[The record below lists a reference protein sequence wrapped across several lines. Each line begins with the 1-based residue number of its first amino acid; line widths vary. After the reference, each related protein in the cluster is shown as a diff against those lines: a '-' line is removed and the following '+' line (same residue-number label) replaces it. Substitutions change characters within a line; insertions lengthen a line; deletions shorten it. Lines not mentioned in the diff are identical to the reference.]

1 MLDDHSQARSALD
14 DDVEITFEYERL
26 LPLEGGNNFRDMG
39 GYSARGGKKVKR
51 GQIFRSGVMT
61 GLTAADQDVLS
72 RLNIATV
79 VDFRSREE
87 LDLFPNHW
95 ARERGLNF
103 INHDYSLTE
112 ISSRMFDESG
122 KKVGVHILYQN
133 FPILLKPQLS
143 LLFHHLMKGNAPL
156 VFNCS
161 AGQDRTGIAAALILR
176 TLGVARETILEDYHL
191 STRFRRPEIETAGV
205 DFSTHAGSNAFA
217 DMMLRYGEGSKTPKP
232 LYTSDKVP
240 YLHFAFAQMEKNY
253 GSIDAYLATE
263 IGVDK
268 DAVELLRA
276 TYLS

>member
-1 MLDDHSQARSALD
+1 MLDDHSQTRSALD
-14 DDVEITFEYERL
+14 DAVEITFEYERL

-39 GYSARGGKKVKR
+39 GYIAHGDKKVKR

-61 GLTAADQDVLS
+61 GLTTADQDVLS
-72 RLNIATV
+72 RLNITTV

-95 ARERGLNF
+95 ARDRGLNF

-122 KKVGVHILYQN
+122 KKVSVHILYQN
-133 FPILLKPQLS
+133 FPILLKPQLT
-143 LLFHHLMKGNAPL
+143 LLFRHLLEGNAPL

-205 DFSTHAGSNAFA
+205 DFNTHAGSNAFA

-232 LYTSDKVP
+232 LYTNDKVP

-253 GSIDAYLATE
+253 GSVDAYLATE

>member
-1 MLDDHSQARSALD
+1 MLHDQDQACGVLEEQS
-14 DDVEITFEYERL
+14 ESGFKYERL

-39 GYSARGGKKVKR
+39 GYPAHGDKKVKR

-61 GLTAADQDVLS
+61 CLTPADEEVLS
-72 RLNIATV
+72 RLNITTV

-95 ARERGLNF
+95 AKNRGLNF
-103 INHDYSLTE
+103 INHDYSLKE

-122 KKVGVHILYQN
+122 ERVGVHILYQN
-133 FPILLKPQLS
+133 FPIILKPQLT
-143 LLFHHLMKGNAPL
+143 LLFRQLLDGNAPL

-176 TLGVARETILEDYHL
+176 TLGVPDEIILEDYHL

-205 DFSTHAGSNAFA
+205 DFTSHAGNNAFA

-232 LYTSDKVP
+232 LFTSDKVP
-240 YLHFAFAQMEKNY
+240 YLNFAFAQMEKNY
-253 GSIDAYLATE
+253 GTVDAYLSTE
-263 IGVDK
+263 IGVDN
-268 DAVELLRA
+268 DAVKFLRA
-276 TYLS
+276 NYLS